1 MCGILAC
8 VYCEDVQKSAL
19 KEVLLPLLCRRGPD
33 RTGEVTT
40 PLGASPP
47 LWLDL
52 VGTLLHMRGGL
63 TPQPLRNGK
72 GDYLLWNG
80 NVFGGGID
88 IRSDENDTVKVMEE
102 LEHLEGDHDGILYTM
117 SKGYWSEIPA
127 GVYCLRITGGMMSS
141 LVHYPWMQ
149 GDRTFQEMSFL
160 VEELQSHG
168 HLPIKITE
176 NISLQVPFSPLNRL
190 IIDPTLVVGA
200 LGMDPSSPKSD
211 ILTLAGATSSTGATD
226 LTATSSTGATDL
238 TATSSTGAPDLTAA
252 SSTGATDLTA
262 TSSTGATDLTATS
275 STGAPDLTATSS
287 TGATDLTATS
297 STGLTGSSGGMGWS
311 SIARAFLEV
320 LQLAVKRRVDRAPFP
335 SRMVTR
341 HSLTDLG
348 PSHVDLGPSHMH
360 SDMES
365 GPSPVVPRP
374 CHEDLHV
381 VSEPSQSAT
390 SVALDSYRYMHG
402 RRGFARV
409 AILFSGG
416 LDSTVLAALTDR
428 CLDPK
433 EEIDLINVAFEQK
446 RTPNSETISF
456 DVPDRLSAIQ
466 SLKEL
471 NPHRTWNLV
480 LVDVTQEELNHLRT
494 RGHVVCELLL

>member
-1 MCGILAC
+1 
-8 VYCEDVQKSAL
+8 
-19 KEVLLPLLCRRGPD
+19 
-33 RTGEVTT
+33 
-40 PLGASPP
+40 
-47 LWLDL
+47 
-52 VGTLLHMRGGL
+52 
-63 TPQPLRNGK
+63 
-72 GDYLLWNG
+72 
-80 NVFGGGID
+80 
-88 IRSDENDTVKVMEE
+88 
-102 LEHLEGDHDGILYTM
+102 
-117 SKGYWSEIPA
+117 
-127 GVYCLRITGGMMSS
+127 
-141 LVHYPWMQ
+141 
-149 GDRTFQEMSFL
+149 MSFL

-211 ILTLAGATSSTGATD
+211 ILTLAGATSSTGATN
-226 LTATSSTGATDL
+226 LTTTSSTGATDL

-275 STGAPDLTATSS
+275 STGATDLTATSS